1 MGLTTPYR
9 KKIHVQKD
17 IAEETGWPK
26 RRRHGEKKD
35 MPELKITS
43 RNIRTLYRAGALKEL
58 KKECKKYDW
67 DVIAVQ
73 EVRWKGKEYLLAEII
88 TYIIVV
94 VQINMNMDER
104 SLFSAYAKVHFSG
117 ARSQSYAG

>member
-35 MPELKITS
+35 MRELKITS
-43 RNIRTLYRAGALKEL
+43 WNVRTLYRAGALKEL
-58 KKECKKYDW
+58 PLGIRPKGRPKT
-67 DVIAVQ
+67 
-73 EVRWKGKEYLLAEII
+73 RWKDQVHTDMKELKIQYTPDRAEWKK
-88 TYIIVV
+88 
-94 VQINMNMDER
+94 QLDR
-104 SLFSAYAKVHFSG
+104 AKDQWSL
-117 ARSQSYAG
+117 

>member
-1 MGLTTPYR
+1 MGLTIPYR
-9 KKIHVQKD
+9 KKLHVQKY

-35 MPELKITS
+35 IPELKITS
-43 RNIRTLYRAGALKEL
+43 WNIRTLYRAGALKEL

-73 EVRWKGKEYLLAEII
+73 KVRWKGKEYLLADII
-88 TYIIVV
+88 TYIIEV
-94 VQINMNMDER
+94 VQINMNMDQR
-104 SLFSAYAKVHFSG
+104 SLLNKN
-117 ARSQSYAG
+117 